1 MTIKFS
7 DLVKFYRK
15 ASFDNETGLASY
27 CIKDTSELSFIKKL
41 TNDIN
46 FDSTQMSV
54 ESGELGVDNTVLL
67 VVGEP
72 DLQLGWLYQTFYEFI
87 KGDFSRALS
96 TNSIAKNPYYI
107 EELDYFS
114 EDEIVPNRIAKY
126 KTIKGLLLQLASM
139 SVYSDTTNKKLIF
152 YSKHTFE
159 LSYDISNRINDIVN
173 LVIDMDHSTAKIIDD
188 FCNWLNDDK
197 TSKHNKEK
205 KSILASVLKSNNSSE
220 ESLHLL
226 DVIQDIRSLN
236 KSIYSQYDLYLED
249 FKYEKFVKKLEEN
262 SEKFISRINDSMSKV
277 LSQVLALPIAAAIP
291 AILKSNQIEVDNSS
305 QIIIALALI
314 AYATICYFAL
324 TVQDEVLS
332 NIKKQVGQFEEDGK
346 IPSSLKEQWIK
357 DKKQINS
364 LIEKQKHLYYVMIAV
379 VFLVI
384 FYGSTKLISAIFS

>member
-1 MTIKFS
+1 M
-7 DLVKFYRK
+7 
-15 ASFDNETGLASY
+15 
-27 CIKDTSELSFIKKL
+27 
-41 TNDIN
+41 
-46 FDSTQMSV
+46 
-54 ESGELGVDNTVLL
+54 
-67 VVGEP
+67 
-72 DLQLGWLYQTFYEFI
+72 
-87 KGDFSRALS
+87 
-96 TNSIAKNPYYI
+96 
-107 EELDYFS
+107 
-114 EDEIVPNRIAKY
+114 
-126 KTIKGLLLQLASM
+126 
-139 SVYSDTTNKKLIF
+139 
-152 YSKHTFE
+152 
-159 LSYDISNRINDIVN
+159 
-173 LVIDMDHSTAKIIDD
+173 
-188 FCNWLNDDK
+188 
-197 TSKHNKEK
+197 
-205 KSILASVLKSNNSSE
+205 
-220 ESLHLL
+220 
-226 DVIQDIRSLN
+226 N

-291 AILKSNQIEVDNSS
+291 AILKSNQIEVDNGS